1 MNIKKAQWLKRP
13 ASFSSISL
21 HSLSYQIEGKTS
33 VFFTIGEND
42 RLTLSYSVSENVD
55 AYFVFF
61 HTPSDYIN
69 IKRDKI
75 EFSFFSL
82 KGEHNMY
89 KPLTEIEINKNG
101 EEIEFLSS
109 STTLFKIKNPAF
121 FSSASFGIKAEGSGA
136 VNISVW

>member
-13 ASFSSISL
+13 VSFSSVSL
-21 HSLSYQIEGKTS
+21 HSLSYKIEGKTA

-42 RLTLSYSVSENVD
+42 RLILSYSVSENVD

-69 IKRDKI
+69 IKKDKI

-82 KGEHNMY
+82 KGEHNMC
-89 KPLTEIEINKNG
+89 KPLSEIEINKNG

-121 FSSASFGIKAEGSGA
+121 LSSASFGIKAEGSGT